1 MLSLGVIT
9 EAELEMVRGL
19 AYLVWPSE
27 QNNDGV
33 MVQVINGRRMWNAG
47 GTFAAVQ
54 LVGDAASFPG
64 SYIIPLRFIRECEML
79 ANLEAQVELFV
90 HDGTAFAVSEH
101 ARTEMELARTAPVII
116 EDPSDHTTKALF
128 SGVGLQQLLEF
139 GTLTPVEVLTEKES
153 DSIPNVSTFV
163 FNEGRVGVRSEYKE
177 VGCKTAFPQ
186 WEAEISGPDGEF
198 AVDRFMLRRMYNV
211 VIDMKVGA
219 LPATVSANLEDG
231 GFIQISVDNWTIQ
244 FPRVPAG
251 AARFY
256 SELTSRLDNL
266 GLNVEESTDGKVC
279 VQISNCNVVMQL
291 LDGRVPVL
299 RSTIELI
306 SGVESTPDLLQE
318 IQQQNEGRIFTKY
331 FMSESSVIACAD
343 LRCSDLGH
351 LEDHLNGLV
360 NDSDL
365 LGTYLAS
372 LGVVGDE
379 LSLF

>member
-9 EAELEMVRGL
+9 EAELEIVRGL

-47 GTFAAVQ
+47 GKFAAVQ
-54 LVGDAASFPG
+54 LVGDVASFPG

-79 ANLEAQVELFV
+79 ANLEAQVEMFV

-101 ARTEMELARTAPVII
+101 ARTEMDLARTAPVIT
-116 EDPSDHTTKALF
+116 EDPSDYTTKALF

-139 GTLTPVEVLTEKES
+139 GTLTPVEVLTDKES

-219 LPATVSANLEDG
+219 LPATVSADLEDG

-256 SELTSRLDNL
+256 SELISRLDNL
-266 GLNVEESTDGKVC
+266 GLNVEESADGKVC

>member
-33 MVQVINGRRMWNAG
+33 MVQVVNGRRMWNAG
-47 GTFAAVQ
+47 GKFAAVQ

-90 HDGTAFAVSEH
+90 HDGKAFAISEH
-101 ARTEMELARTAPVII
+101 ARTEMELAWTAPVIT

-219 LPATVSANLEDG
+219 LPATVSADLEEG
-231 GFIQISVDNWTIQ
+231 GFIQISVENWTIQ

-266 GLNVEESTDGKVC
+266 GLNVEEGADGKMC

-306 SGVESTPDLLQE
+306 SGVDSTPDLLQE

>member
-47 GTFAAVQ
+47 GKFSAVQ
-54 LVGDAASFPG
+54 LVGDAASFTG

-90 HDGTAFAVSEH
+90 HDGKAFAVSEH
-101 ARTEMELARTAPVII
+101 ARTEMELARTTPVIT
-116 EDPSDHTTKALF
+116 EDPSDYTTKALF
-128 SGVGLQQLLEF
+128 SSVGLQQLLEF
-139 GTLTPVEVLTEKES
+139 GTLTPVEVLTEQES

-163 FNEGRVGVRSEYKE
+163 FSEGRVGVRSEYKE

-198 AVDRFMLRRMYNV
+198 AVDRFMLRRLYNV
-211 VIDMKVGA
+211 ITDAKVGA
-219 LPATVSANLEDG
+219 LPATVSADLEDG
-231 GFIQISVDNWTIQ
+231 GFIQISIENWTIQ

-266 GLNVEESTDGKVC
+266 GLNVEESADGKVC
-279 VQISNCNVVMQL
+279 VQISSCNVVMQL

-331 FMSESSVIACAD
+331 FMSDTSVIACAD
-343 LRCSDLGH
+343 LRCSELGY

-360 NDSDL
+360 KDSDL

-379 LSLF
+379 MSLF

>member
-33 MVQVINGRRMWNAG
+33 MVQAINGRRIWNAG
-47 GTFAAVQ
+47 GKFAAVQ

-79 ANLEAQVELFV
+79 ANLEAQVELFI
-90 HDGTAFAVSEH
+90 HDGAAFALSEH
-101 ARTEMELARTAPVII
+101 ARTEMELAKTAPVIT
-116 EDPSDHTTKALF
+116 EDPSDYTTKAMF

-139 GTLTPVEVLTEKES
+139 GTLTPVEVFTEKES

-163 FNEGRVGVRSEYKE
+163 FSEGRVGVRSEYKE

-211 VIDMKVGA
+211 VTDLKVGA
-219 LPATVSANLEDG
+219 LPATVSADLEDG
-231 GFIQISVDNWTIQ
+231 GFIQISVENWTIQ

-266 GLNVEESTDGKVC
+266 GLNVEESSDGKVC

-299 RSTIELI
+299 RSIIELI

-343 LRCSDLGH
+343 LRCSDLIH
-351 LEDHLNGLV
+351 LEDHMNGLV

>member
-47 GTFAAVQ
+47 GKFAAVQ

-79 ANLEAQVELFV
+79 ANLESQVEMFV

-101 ARTEMELARTAPVII
+101 ARTEMDLARTAPVII

-186 WEAEISGPDGEF
+186 WEAEILGPDGEF

-219 LPATVSANLEDG
+219 LPATVSADLEDG

-256 SELTSRLDNL
+256 SELISRLDNL
-266 GLNVEESTDGKVC
+266 GLNVEESADGKVC

-351 LEDHLNGLV
+351 LEDHMNGLV

>member
-33 MVQVINGRRMWNAG
+33 MVQVVNGRRMWNAG
-47 GTFAAVQ
+47 GKFAAVQ

-79 ANLEAQVELFV
+79 ANLEAQVEMFV

-101 ARTEMELARTAPVII
+101 ARTEMDLARTAPVII

-139 GTLTPVEVLTEKES
+139 GTLTPVEVLTDKES

-219 LPATVSANLEDG
+219 LPATVSADLEDG

-256 SELTSRLDNL
+256 SELISRLDNL
-266 GLNVEESTDGKVC
+266 GLNVEESADGKVC

-331 FMSESSVIACAD
+331 FMSETSVIACAD

>member
-1 MLSLGVIT
+1 MLSLGVIA
-9 EAELEMVRGL
+9 EAELEMVRAL

-47 GTFAAVQ
+47 GKFAAVQ
-54 LVGDAASFPG
+54 LVGDAATFPG

-79 ANLEAQVELFV
+79 ANLEAQVEMFV

-101 ARTEMELARTAPVII
+101 ARTEMDLARTAPVII
-116 EDPSDHTTKALF
+116 EDPSDFTTKALF

-153 DSIPNVSTFV
+153 DSIPNVSTFI
-163 FNEGRVGVRSEYKE
+163 FSEGRVGVRSEYKE
-177 VGCKTAFPQ
+177 VGCKTAYPQ

-211 VIDMKVGA
+211 VIDTKVGA
-219 LPATVSANLEDG
+219 LPATVSADLENG
-231 GFIQISVDNWTIQ
+231 GFIQISVDNWMIQ
-244 FPRVPAG
+244 LPRVPSG

-266 GLNVEESTDGKVC
+266 GLNVEESADGKVC

-379 LSLF
+379 MSLF

>member
-33 MVQVINGRRMWNAG
+33 MVQVVNGRRMWNAG
-47 GTFAAVQ
+47 GKFAAVQ

-90 HDGTAFAVSEH
+90 HDGTAFAISEH
-101 ARTEMELARTAPVII
+101 ARTEMDLARTAPVII
-116 EDPSDHTTKALF
+116 EDPSGHTTKALF

-139 GTLTPVEVLTEKES
+139 GTLTPVEVLTDKES

-219 LPATVSANLEDG
+219 LPATVSADLEDG

-256 SELTSRLDNL
+256 SELISRLDNL
-266 GLNVEESTDGKVC
+266 GLNVEESADGKVC

-331 FMSESSVIACAD
+331 FMSETSVIACAD

>member
-47 GTFAAVQ
+47 GKFAAVQ

-90 HDGTAFAVSEH
+90 HDGTAFAISEH
-101 ARTEMELARTAPVII
+101 ARTEMDLARTAPVII

-231 GFIQISVDNWTIQ
+231 GFIQISVENWTIQ

-331 FMSESSVIACAD
+331 FMSESSVIACTD

-351 LEDHLNGLV
+351 IEDHLNGLV

>member
-47 GTFAAVQ
+47 GKFAAVQ

-101 ARTEMELARTAPVII
+101 ARTEMELARTAPVIT
-116 EDPSDHTTKALF
+116 EDPSDYTTKALF

-163 FNEGRVGVRSEYKE
+163 FSEGRVGVRSEYKE

-211 VIDMKVGA
+211 LTDLKVGA
-219 LPATVSANLEDG
+219 LPATVSADLEDG
-231 GFIQISVDNWTIQ
+231 GFIQISIENWTIQ

-266 GLNVEESTDGKVC
+266 GLNVEESADGKVC

-331 FMSESSVIACAD
+331 FMSESLVIACAD
-343 LRCSDLGH
+343 LRCSDLGN

-365 LGTYLAS
+365 LGTYLSS

-379 LSLF
+379 MSLF